1 MINCWRCQV
10 SEDSDV
16 CGDVRLIEVADI
28 VAGDVCGGNVSDD
41 GNGGKVSDAGGE
53 GDNAGDA
60 GNDGGNVG
68 GDEMLMRR
76 CWW

>member
-28 VAGDVCGGNVSDD
+28 VAGDVCGGNVSD
-41 GNGGKVSDAGGE
+41 
-53 GDNAGDA
+53 
-60 GNDGGNVG
+60 VG
-68 GDEMLMRR
+68 GSDVGEEMLVVAMLVKR